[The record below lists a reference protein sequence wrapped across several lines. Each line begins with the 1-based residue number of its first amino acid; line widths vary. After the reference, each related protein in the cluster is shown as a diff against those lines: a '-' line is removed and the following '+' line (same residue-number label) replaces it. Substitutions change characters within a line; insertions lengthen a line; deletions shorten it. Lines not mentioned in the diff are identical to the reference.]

1 MFTLSGIHA
10 GYGTTTVLRGVDITV
25 PPGSVVALIGS
36 NGAGKTTL
44 LRTASG
50 LLRPSSGAV
59 SYGDLDLT
67 GRPPHEFARAGIAHI
82 PEGRG
87 IFKGLSVRENLLL
100 QAGPRSEPD
109 ALDQAVAVFP
119 ILGNRLGQQAGT
131 LSGGEQQML
140 ALARAYTSHPE
151 VVLLDEVSMGLAPRV
166 VDEIFEFLRLIA
178 SQGTAL
184 LIVEQYVVRVLEI
197 ADYLFVLNRGAV
209 SFAGQPG
216 ELDVEDILEE
226 YLGTHAVAR

>member
-1 MFTLSGIHA
+1 MFRLSGVEA
-10 GYGTTTVLRGVDITV
+10 GYGGTTVLRGVDLAV

-50 LLRPSSGAV
+50 LLRPSAGTV
-59 SYGDLDLT
+59 SFGGLDLT
-67 GRPPHEFARAGIAHI
+67 GRPPHEYARAGISHI

-87 IFKGLSVRENLLL
+87 IFKGLTVRENLIL
-100 QAGPRSEPD
+100 QAGPRSAPD

-119 ILGNRLGQQAGT
+119 VLGTRLGQQAGT

-140 ALARAYTSHPE
+140 ALARAYTSRPQ

-166 VDEIFEFLRLIA
+166 VDEIFEFLRLLA

-209 SFAGQPG
+209 SFAGQPA
-216 ELDVEDILEE
+216 ELDVQDILEE
-226 YLGTHAVAR
+226 YLGAHASAT